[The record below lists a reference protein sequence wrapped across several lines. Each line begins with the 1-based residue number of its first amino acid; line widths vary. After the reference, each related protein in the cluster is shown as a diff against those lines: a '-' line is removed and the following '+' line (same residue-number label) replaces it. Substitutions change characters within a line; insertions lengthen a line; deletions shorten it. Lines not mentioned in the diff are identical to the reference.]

1 MPGFCGIYRHD
12 KPIDSDF
19 DVQIGI
25 TPTKEKEYVS
35 PNVYVRQY
43 IIPKF
48 EDDKLF
54 TDSDTCLYCTDGV
67 IFNASELQG
76 DSPVSPLSS
85 FLPDMYKSEGTAHIN
100 KLRGV
105 FSGVIIDKVKRE
117 LHLFTEHLG
126 SKRLFYYYN
135 PDTAYITAEYLIRV

>member
-1 MPGFCGIYRHD
+1 MPGFCGIYRHG

-19 DVQIGI
+19 DVQTGL
-25 TPTKEKEYVS
+25 TPTKEKEYIS
-35 PNVYVRQY
+35 SDVYIRQY

-48 EDDKLF
+48 ENDKLF
-54 TDSDTCLYCTDGV
+54 VDSDTCFYCTDGV
-67 IFNASELQG
+67 IFNASEFQEYTTTT
-76 DSPVSPLSS
+76 DLSS
-85 FLPDMYKSEGTAHIN
+85 LLPEMYHVEGTAHIN

-105 FSGVIIDKVKRE
+105 FSGVIVDKVKKE

-135 PDTAYITAEYLIRV
+135 PDAKKKSFVSGL